1 MARKTKAELEA
12 EREEQRALAEAH
24 EFAQYPTRLMAALE
38 LATRTNNYE
47 LSVENRMFALKI
59 RDYPL
64 DPVLYFTLTHTPD
77 SQLDL
82 DSLEWELKAMA
93 EQQAELERQRL
104 AREAALAKLTKEE
117 RKLLDL

>member
-1 MARKTKAELEA
+1 MAPKTKVELAA
-12 EREEQRALAEAH
+12 EREQARAMVAEL

-59 RDYPL
+59 RDYPR
-64 DPVLYFTLTHTPD
+64 DPALYFTMTHTPD
-77 SQLDL
+77 SQLAL
-82 DSLEWELKAMA
+82 ENLEWEMKAMA

-104 AREAALAKLTKEE
+104 AREAALAKLTQEE
-117 RKLLDL
+117 RELLNL

>member
-12 EREEQRALAEAH
+12 EREEQRALVAEL

-47 LSVENRMFALKI
+47 LLVENGMFALKI
-59 RDYPL
+59 RDYPR
-64 DPVLYFTLTHTPD
+64 DPALYFTMTHTPD
-77 SQLDL
+77 SQTAL
-82 DSLEWELKAMA
+82 DSLEWELKTMA
-93 EQQAELERQRL
+93 HGAELERQRL

-117 RKLLDL
+117 RKLLNL

>member
-1 MARKTKAELEA
+1 MARKTMKQMAEEA
-12 EREEQRALAEAH
+12 ALEREVQNAH
-24 EFAQYPTRLMAALE
+24 DFAQYPSRLMAALE

-59 RDYPL
+59 RDYPR
-64 DPVLYFTLTHTPD
+64 DPALYFTLTHTPD
-77 SQLDL
+77 SQLAL
-82 DSLEWELKAMA
+82 ENLEWEMKAMA

-117 RKLLDL
+117 RELLNL

>member
-1 MARKTKAELEA
+1 MARKTMKQMAEEA
-12 EREEQRALAEAH
+12 ALEREVQNAH
-24 EFAQYPTRLMAALE
+24 EFAQYPSRLMAALE

-47 LSVENRMFALKI
+47 LSVENGMFALKI

-64 DPVLYFTLTHTPD
+64 DPVLYFTMTHTPD

-117 RKLLDL
+117 RELLNL